1 MAELFNK
8 GDVYNNLRRLAAQ
21 NPREARTWFCQLL
34 DSNSPKLEEIL
45 RGAAGLGEGRVRQL
59 LANAVRPRPDKDR
72 LIPHLLKW
80 LETETDEFAKAAIVA
95 VLNTVDISS
104 YCQKPEPTI
113 ADLKL
118 VEAYRYL
125 KDRLCHELRNAL
137 LRPQTHILQ
146 LRAKFDTISDDVL
159 RAELRTSLGQLSD
172 ALKRVGRIVELD
184 ADDHYFKLRPI
195 SICSW
200 LKIMNDEYGKK
211 YQPVSMSIEDNSNS
225 IPIQV
230 LASDHLLYT
239 IFWNLWIN
247 SQQAVDGGCN
257 ITVSVTANANE
268 VNLLIVDNG
277 NGFSQELR
285 EVAFQERYS
294 DKGAHR
300 GRGLLEVQDAIQQL
314 RGKAQLVQYRPGD
327 FRVMLSFPQE
337 AT

>member
-1 MAELFNK
+1 MAEFNK
-8 GDVYNNLRRLAAQ
+8 CDVYSQLRTLAAQ

-34 DSNSPKLEEIL
+34 DSNSPELDGIL

-59 LANAVRPRPDKDR
+59 LANAVRLRSDKDR
-72 LIPHLLKW
+72 LIPHLLTW
-80 LETETDEFAKAAIVA
+80 LETETDEFAKRAIVA
-95 VLNTVDISS
+95 ILDTVDISS
-104 YCQKPEPTI
+104 YRQKPESTI

-159 RAELRTSLGQLSD
+159 RAELGISLGQLSD

-184 ADDHYFKLRPI
+184 ADDQYFKPRSI
-195 SICSW
+195 SVRSW
-200 LKIMNDEYGKK
+200 LRIMNDEYGKR
-211 YQPVSMSIEDNSNS
+211 YQPVVMSIEDHSNGAPLQ
-225 IPIQV
+225 IR
-230 LASDHLLYT
+230 ASDHLLYT

-247 SQQAVDGGCN
+247 SHQAVDGDCKIIVC
-257 ITVSVTANANE
+257 ITTSAKH

-277 NGFSQELR
+277 NGFSQELC

-294 DKGAHR
+294 NKGAHR

-314 RGKAQLVQYRPGD
+314 SGKAQLVQHQPGD
-327 FRVMLSFPQE
+327 IRVRLSFPLE